1 MKPLF
6 RVRFIAV
13 LGLLL
18 FLGGVSGEWRV
29 AGEQIEKPVIISN
42 PKDPVPPPGERTKI
56 AFREELSIG
65 VEEGDENYM
74 FGKSIQATAD
84 EKGCVYVLDWSRKRI
99 QKYDPAGK
107 FLFSIGRAGQGPG
120 EFGNLWEMRFDAKG
134 RIYITDISNKKI
146 SFFDKETGRF
156 QDAITLGIETGAVVL
171 LSNGTYFTSTNTREE
186 KPDGVIWTV
195 PYGIFDQKFKMKT
208 EFRRD
213 QINFVGLPG
222 YADRARFVAG
232 ILSRS
237 AYKPNV
243 TTAVT
248 DDERIIVGFPDRYEF
263 TVYDVFGEPRLLI
276 KKDSE
281 PQPVTERHKD
291 YYFNT
296 AVLSFLATSG
306 GPSRPKD
313 EDVRKAMTYPKI
325 LPAYRRIIPVDNGL
339 LFVVTDTLPK
349 ASTVDLFD
357 RQGVYIG
364 QFVTDVPTATLVF
377 RNGKAYGVAEIDDYE
392 YVKRYAYTVQKY

>member
-1 MKPLF
+1 MG
-6 RVRFIAV
+6 FIAV

-29 AGEQIEKPVIISN
+29 AGGQTGKPVIISN
-42 PKDPVPPPGERTKI
+42 PKDPVPPPGQRTKI

-74 FGKSIQATAD
+74 FGKSIQATSD
-84 EKGCVYVLDWSRKRI
+84 EKGCVYVLDWSQKRI

-120 EFGNLWEMRFDAKG
+120 EFGNLWEMRFDDKG

-156 QDAITLGIETGAVVL
+156 QDAITPGIETGAVIL

-208 EFRRD
+208 EFRRE

-222 YADRARFVAG
+222 YADRARFIAG

-276 KKDSE
+276 KKDAE

-291 YYFNT
+291 YYFST

-306 GPSRPKD
+306 GTSRPKD

-325 LPAYRRIIPVDNGL
+325 LPAYRRIIPMDNGL

-364 QFVTDVPTATLVF
+364 QFVTDVPAATLVF

>member
-6 RVRFIAV
+6 RVGFIAV

-29 AGEQIEKPVIISN
+29 AGGQTGKPVIISN
-42 PKDPVPPPGERTKI
+42 PKDPVPPPGQRTKI

-74 FGKSIQATAD
+74 FGKSIQATSD
-84 EKGCVYVLDWSRKRI
+84 EKGCVYVLDWSQKRI

-120 EFGNLWEMRFDAKG
+120 EFGNLWEMRFDDKG

-156 QDAITLGIETGAVVL
+156 QDAITPGIETGAVIL

-208 EFRRD
+208 EFRRE

-222 YADRARFVAG
+222 YADRARFIAG

-276 KKDSE
+276 KKDAE

-291 YYFNT
+291 YYFST

-306 GPSRPKD
+306 GTSRPKD

-325 LPAYRRIIPVDNGL
+325 LPAYRRIIPMDNGL

-364 QFVTDVPTATLVF
+364 QFVTDVPAATLVF